1 MDSVL
6 FFIVTSHILGFSIL
20 KYSHLPNN
28 NMNKF
33 ISTPRG
39 AFNIKEYGDTSQP
52 PVMLVHGWPQ
62 TSYCWH
68 HVAPHLNGLHVIAP
82 DLRGMGDSN
91 RDLDIKKYL
100 KDKMALDL
108 FAIADALGIDQFYL
122 GGHDWGGAIVQEMAL
137 LHPERIKKLV
147 ILNMVLINNPI
158 GQQKAAEILVKQLFR
173 SSWYQFFMSIK
184 EFPEA
189 MISGKEEIWVRFFSR
204 GISNPIPEDAIQEY
218 IRCYKIPNSITT
230 AANIYRT
237 IPKDRERWTNQYE
250 GKVIDIPTKVI
261 HGVFDPVIIKE
272 YLEGVDQFYSQ
283 IEVTKLHGG
292 HFILDEQPME
302 VGEAILDFLI

>member
-1 MDSVL
+1 MKKL
-6 FFIVTSHILGFSIL
+6 IT
-20 KYSHLPNN
+20 
-28 NMNKF
+28 
-33 ISTPRG
+33 TPRG
-39 AFNIKEYGDTSQP
+39 QFNIREYGDQNHP

-68 HVAPHLNGLHVIAP
+68 HVAPHLKGLRVIAP

-100 KDKMALDL
+100 KDQMAEDL
-108 FAIADALGIDQFYL
+108 FAIADELGIDQFYL

-137 LHPERIKKLV
+137 LHPERIKKLI
-147 ILNMVLINNPI
+147 ILNMVIINNPI

-184 EFPEA
+184 DFPEA
-189 MISGKEEIWVRFFSR
+189 MIAGKEEIWVRFFSR

-237 IPKDRERWTNQYE
+237 IPKDRERWEKLYE
-250 GKVIDIPTKVI
+250 GTIIEIPTKII
-261 HGVFDPVIIKE
+261 HGILDPVIIKE
-272 YLEGVDQFYSQ
+272 YLIGVEKFYQQ
-283 IEVTKLHGG
+283 IEVAQLKGG
-292 HFILDEQPME
+292 HFILDEQPKE
-302 VGEAILDFLI
+302 VGAAIVDFLS